1 MNNTDSENKLIREII
16 IKNFKS
22 IAELRLELGRFNVL
36 IGENGSGKTNILEAI
51 ALGSAAAANK
61 LDNEFLSSRGIRVTG
76 PELMRSAFDPK
87 TENKEISL
95 AYITDK
101 GKAIF
106 NLKNDNQPY
115 SKWVDVER
123 EKTKKKLL
131 RLLKDQIEKHS
142 ASKDNKLKNLD
153 IEELDKK
160 LNTPLDSAIQERMDK
175 MALSIFIIYSPEN
188 TSLRIFEQEGQILPL
203 GIKGE
208 GLFKLI
214 KTLLLAKDKKPIME
228 IKENLK
234 LFDWFD
240 DFNLPEMA
248 SANEFVLRIK
258 DRFLS
263 SQLNEFDQRSAN
275 EGFLFLLFYL
285 SLFISKDTPVFFAID
300 NLEASFNPKLCVEV
314 SKILIRLCKE
324 KKKQVIVTTHN
335 PSILD
340 GLNLHDPEERLFV
353 IKRNTNGQT
362 IAKRINKKPEAESPV
377 KLSEA
382 WTRGYIGGLPMNF

>member
-1 MNNTDSENKLIREII
+1 MRAKTKVKADTGPQSKMIREIL

-22 IAELRLELGRFNVL
+22 IAGLSLELGRFNVL

-51 ALGSAAAANK
+51 ALGGATAANK
-61 LDNEFLSSRGIRVTG
+61 LDNEFLASRGIRVTD
-76 PELMRSAFDPK
+76 PELMRAAFDPK
-87 TENKEISL
+87 TKNKEIFL
-95 AYITDK
+95 EYIAEDK
-101 GKAIF
+101 DTATF
-106 NLKNDNQPY
+106 RLKNDNQPY

-123 EKTKKKLL
+123 EKDKRYLL
-131 RLLKDQIEKHS
+131 QLIKEK
-142 ASKDNKLKNLD
+142 
-153 IEELDKK
+153 IEETGSLSKESDK
-160 LNTPLDSAIQERMDK
+160 LDSVIQERLDGMP
-175 MALSIFIIYSPEN
+175 LSSFIIYSPGN
-188 TSLRIFEQEGQILPL
+188 TTLRIFEQEGQILPL
-203 GIKGE
+203 GIRGE

-214 KTLLLAKDKKPIME
+214 KTLLLAKDKKSILE

-240 DFNLPEMA
+240 DFNLPEMT
-248 SANEFVLRIK
+248 SANEFVLKIK

-300 NLEASFNPKLCVEV
+300 NLEASFNPKLCVEI
-314 SKILIRLCKE
+314 SKMLIRLCKE

-353 IKRNTNGQT
+353 IKRNTNGHT
-362 IAKRINKKPEAESPV
+362 IAKRITEKPEAESAV

-382 WTRGYIGGLPMNF
+382 WTSGTTWLN

>member
-1 MNNTDSENKLIREII
+1 MRAKTKVKVDTGPQNKMIREII

-22 IAELRLELGRFNVL
+22 IAGLSLELGRFNVL
-36 IGENGSGKTNILEAI
+36 IGENGSGKTNILEAT

-61 LDNEFLSSRGIRVTG
+61 LDNEFLGSRGIRVTD
-76 PELMRSAFDPK
+76 PELMRAAFDPK
-87 TENKEISL
+87 TKNEEISL
-95 AYITDK
+95 AYVTDK
-101 GKAIF
+101 GNAVF

-123 EKTKKKLL
+123 EKDKGYLL
-131 RLLKDQIEKHS
+131 QLIKEK
-142 ASKDNKLKNLD
+142 
-153 IEELDKK
+153 IEETDSLSKELDN
-160 LNTPLDSAIQERMDK
+160 LLDSKSDKLDSVIQERLDR
-175 MALSIFIIYSPEN
+175 MALSSFIIYSPEN
-188 TSLRIFEQEGQILPL
+188 TTLRIFEQEGQILPL
-203 GIKGE
+203 GIRGE

-214 KTLLLAKDKKPIME
+214 KTLLLAKDKKPILE

-240 DFNLPEMA
+240 DFNLPKMA
-248 SANEFVLRIK
+248 SANEFVLKIK

-300 NLEASFNPKLCVEV
+300 NLEASFNPKLCVEI
-314 SKILIRLCKE
+314 SKMLIRLCKE

-353 IKRNTNGQT
+353 IKRNTNGCT
-362 IAKRINKKPEAESPV
+362 IAKRITEKPEAESAV

-382 WTRGYIGGLPMNF
+382 WTSGTTWLD